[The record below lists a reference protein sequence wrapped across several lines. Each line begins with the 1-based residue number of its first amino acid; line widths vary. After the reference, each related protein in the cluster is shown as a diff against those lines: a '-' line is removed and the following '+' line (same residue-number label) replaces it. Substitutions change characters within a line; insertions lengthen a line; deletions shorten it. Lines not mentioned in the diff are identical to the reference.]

1 MHRLFVAL
9 DLPRYHKDA
18 IEAIQRGLPDV
29 RWTDPDTLHVTLAFI
44 GEVDN
49 GVFKDAME
57 ALSHVHTR
65 PFALELQG
73 LGHFPPRGPIRQ
85 LWVGVKLEPELA
97 RLQRRVVRALAEV
110 GVKLDKRKFI
120 PHVTV
125 ARFRAPPPEHRLQAY
140 LQRHNLIKLP
150 PTTVSDFHLYSSWL
164 SSGGPHYEIEASYE
178 LVPGVAEYH
187 ERGDE
192 PSV

>member
-1 MHRLFVAL
+1 MQRLFVAL

-29 RWTDPDTLHVTLAFI
+29 RWTDPETLHVTLAFI

-65 PFALELQG
+65 PFPLELKG
-73 LGHFPPRGPIRQ
+73 LGHFPPRGPVRQ
-85 LWVGVKLEPELA
+85 IWVGVRLDPELG
-97 RLQRRVVRALAEV
+97 RLQRRVARALTDV
-110 GVKLDKRKFI
+110 GVKLDKRKFT

-125 ARFRAPPPEHRLQAY
+125 ARCRTPPPERRLQAFF
-140 LQRHNLIKLP
+140 QRHSLIKLP

-164 SSGGPHYEIEASYE
+164 GGGAPHYEIEASYE
-178 LVPGVAEYH
+178 LVPGLTEYLEH
-187 ERGDE
+187 PDE
-192 PSV
+192 PHT

>member
-18 IEAIQRGLPDV
+18 IEAIQRGLPEV

-65 PFALELQG
+65 PFPLELQG

-97 RLQRRVVRALAEV
+97 RLQRRVARALAEV

-150 PTTVSDFHLYSSWL
+150 PTSVSDFHLYSSWL
-164 SSGGPHYEIEASYE
+164 SSGGPHYEVEASYE
-178 LVPGVAEYH
+178 LVPGLAEYH

-192 PSV
+192 PLA

>member
-9 DLPRYHKDA
+9 DLPGYHKDA

-44 GEVDN
+44 GDVDN

-65 PFALELQG
+65 PFPLELQG

-85 LWVGVKLEPELA
+85 LWVGVRPEPELD
-97 RLQRRVVRALAEV
+97 RLQRRVARALADV
-110 GVKLDKRKFI
+110 GVKLDKRKFT

-125 ARFRAPPPEHRLQAY
+125 ARFRAPPP
-140 LQRHNLIKLP
+140 IKLP

-164 SSGGPHYEIEASYE
+164 SRGGPHYEIEASYE

-192 PSV
+192 PSA

>member
-1 MHRLFVAL
+1 MPRLFVAL

-18 IEAIQRGLPDV
+18 IEAIQRGLPEV

-49 GVFKDAME
+49 GVFKDVME
-57 ALSHVHTR
+57 ELSHVHTR

-73 LGHFPPRGPIRQ
+73 LGHFP
-85 LWVGVKLEPELA
+85 
-97 RLQRRVVRALAEV
+97 QRRVARALGEV
-110 GVKLDKRKFI
+110 GVKLDKRKFT

-125 ARFRAPPPEHRLQAY
+125 ARFRAPPPEPRLQAY
-140 LQRHNLIKLP
+140 FQRHSLIKLP
-150 PTTVSDFHLYSSWL
+150 PTPVSDFHLYSSWL
-164 SSGGPHYEIEASYE
+164 GGGVPHYEVEASYE

-187 ERGDE
+187 ERGGE
-192 PSV
+192 PPI